1 MLCCHPQKL
10 KIIGEFMRLNKR
22 ANNALRNISID
33 TNVNKYAEGS
43 CLIKFGDTHVLC
55 TATIEENL
63 PSFLKGKNQGGW
75 VTAEYSLL
83 PRSTHSRVRREASQG
98 KQSGRTLEIQR
109 LISRSLRSVVNLKA
123 LGDRQVLIDCDVL
136 QADGGTRTAAIT
148 GGYVALKLA
157 LQTLVEK
164 KIFHRAPLLSELAA
178 VSCGIINGESL
189 LDLDYKED
197 SNADVDANFVING
210 QGKLIEIQGTA
221 EKNPFS
227 EEQFLEMLKF
237 AKEGTKQLFE
247 AQRKALEL

>member
-1 MLCCHPQKL
+1 
-10 KIIGEFMRLNKR
+10 MRFNKR
-22 ANNALRNISID
+22 ANNALRDISID

-55 TATIEENL
+55 TATVEENL
-63 PSFLKGKNQGGW
+63 PPFLKGKNQGGW

-148 GGYVALKLA
+148 GGYVALNLA

-178 VSCGIINGESL
+178 VSCGIINGDSL

-210 QGKLIEIQGTA
+210 QERLIEIQGTA

-247 AQRKALEL
+247 VQRKALGI

>member
-1 MLCCHPQKL
+1 
-10 KIIGEFMRLNKR
+10 MRLNKR

>member
-1 MLCCHPQKL
+1 
-10 KIIGEFMRLNKR
+10 MRTDKR

-33 TNVNKYAEGS
+33 TKVNKYAEGS

-55 TATIEENL
+55 TASIEDSL
-63 PSFLKGKNQGGW
+63 PLFLKGKHLGGW

-83 PRSTHSRVRREASQG
+83 PRSTESRVRREVTQG
-98 KQSGRTLEIQR
+98 KASGRTHEIQR

-123 LGDRQVLIDCDVL
+123 LGERQVLIDCDVL

-148 GGYVALKLA
+148 GGYVALHLA

-164 KIFHRAPLLSELAA
+164 KIFHRVPLTSEIAA
-178 VSCGIINGESL
+178 VSCGIIGKNIL
-189 LDLDYKED
+189 LDVDYKED

-210 QGKLIEIQGTA
+210 QGQLVEIQGTA

-227 EEQFLEMLKF
+227 EEQFLEMLKL
-237 AKEGTKQLFE
+237 AKEGIAQLFI
-247 AQRKALEL
+247 AQRSALGL

>member
-1 MLCCHPQKL
+1 
-10 KIIGEFMRLNKR
+10 MRLNKR
-22 ANNALRNISID
+22 ADDALRDISIQ

-55 TATIEENL
+55 TASVEESL
-63 PSFLKGKNQGGW
+63 PPFLRGKNMGGW

-83 PRSTHSRVRREASQG
+83 PRSTDSRVKREVNQG
-98 KQSGRTLEIQR
+98 KLSGRTQEIQR
-109 LISRSLRSVVNLKA
+109 LISRSLRSVVNLKI
-123 LGDRQVLIDCDVL
+123 LGDRQILIDCDVL

-148 GGYVALKLA
+148 GGYVALSLA

-164 KIFHRAPLLSELAA
+164 KVFHRAPLLSELAA
-178 VSCGIINGESL
+178 VSCGIVNNNIL

-197 SNADVDANFVING
+197 SKADVDANFVING

-227 EEQFLEMLKF
+227 EEQFLGMLNY
-237 AKEGTKQLFE
+237 AKAGINQLIL
-247 AQRKALEL
+247 AQNTALGK